1 MRIYSCEYNMRTLN
15 ENIEHRK
22 IISNNINKTWKS
34 QIHVVGGVEKY
45 TISQHTLTL
54 KLIFIKINDINL
66 Y

>member
-1 MRIYSCEYNMRTLN
+1 MRIYLCKYNMPTLY

-22 IISNNINKTWKS
+22 IIFNNIYKTWEFE
-34 QIHVVGGVEKY
+34 IHVVGGVEKY

-54 KLIFIKINDINL
+54 KLFCIKKNINL